1 MDLKKILAVS
11 GRPGLYQLI
20 AQSSR
25 GMVAESLIDGK
36 RVTLFSHER
45 ISALEEI
52 SIFTHENDM
61 RLKDVFRILFQKLEE
76 KPAISHKASANE
88 LRNFMEEMVP
98 NYDAERV
105 YNSDIQKLVNWYNML
120 LEKNL
125 IDNEPDEEE
134 LQESENQEV
143 KPVAKEEVKEA
154 KADKKPKPQ
163 PKSPTSKTQKSTASA
178 VPKPTQRKTAPRAK

>member
-20 AQSSR
+20 AQSPR
-25 GMVAESLIDGK
+25 GIISESLIDGK

-45 ISALEEI
+45 ISTLEEI
-52 SIFTHENDM
+52 SIFTLESDM
-61 RLKDVFRILFQKLEE
+61 RLKDVLRILFEKLEG
-76 KPAISHKASANE
+76 KQAISHKASANE

-105 YNSDIQKLVNWYNML
+105 YNSDIQKLVHWYNIL

-134 LQESENQEV
+134 LQETENQEE
-143 KPVAKEEVKEA
+143 KPVAKEEVKVE
-154 KADKKPKPQ
+154 KKPKPQ
-163 PKSPTSKTQKSTASA
+163 PKSPASKAQKATTSAA
-178 VPKPTQRKTAPRAK
+178 PKPTQRKTSPRAK